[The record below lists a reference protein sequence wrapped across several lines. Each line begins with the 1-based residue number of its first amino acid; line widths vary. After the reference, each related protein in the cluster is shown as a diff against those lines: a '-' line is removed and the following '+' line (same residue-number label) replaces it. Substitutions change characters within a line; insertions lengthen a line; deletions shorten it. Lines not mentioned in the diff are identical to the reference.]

1 MARPKTRSRA
11 AGLRATPEI
20 SAAKMWP
27 IPTPTPASAIIA
39 IPAPMAFA
47 EARSM
52 CQFLSLRPLCSRG
65 AGPAAGSEI
74 AGRSVQMHRVVQID
88 AGQDGEHVS
97 LQRSHQQFEADQH
110 DVDAQR

>member
-1 MARPKTRSRA
+1 MARPKTRSRP

-27 IPTPTPASAIIA
+27 IPTPTPDSAMIA

-52 CQFLSLRPLCSRG
+52 CQFLSLRPVCSHG
-65 AGPAAGSEI
+65 AGRPAGSEI

-88 AGQDGEHVS
+88 AGQDGEDIG
-97 LQRSHQQFEADQH
+97 LQ
-110 DVDAQR
+110 

>member
-52 CQFLSLRPLCSRG
+52 SQFLSLHSVRSRG
-65 AGPAAGSEI
+65 VGRATGSGI

-88 AGQDGEHVS
+88 AGQDGEDIG
-97 LQRSHQQFEADQH
+97 LQRSHQ
-110 DVDAQR
+110 